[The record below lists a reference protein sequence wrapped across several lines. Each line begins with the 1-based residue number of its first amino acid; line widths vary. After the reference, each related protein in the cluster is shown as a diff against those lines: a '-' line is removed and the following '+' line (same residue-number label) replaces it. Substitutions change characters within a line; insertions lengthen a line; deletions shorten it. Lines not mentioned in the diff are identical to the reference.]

1 MENLAGKKGH
11 VNYNTVPS
19 IVYTHPEVA
28 SVGKTEEQVK
38 QEGGKYRVRSMAK
51 CLCMTSAV
59 LLPACSCEASLLS
72 AAEVLQPWG
81 AQQGPHVEFVL
92 SAYD

>member
-1 MENLAGKKGH
+1 MPSASALCLRCLEQVFWLQAEEDGIACVENLAGKKGH

-38 QEGGKYRVRSMAK
+38 AEGGKYRVRPQFPK
-51 CLCMTSAV
+51 WLCRM
-59 LLPACSCEASLLS
+59 
-72 AAEVLQPWG
+72 G
-81 AQQGPHVEFVL
+81 
-92 SAYD
+92 